1 MRFITPQNISLK
13 LKYFVPT
20 NLTFKIRTIQL
31 DVNYSIFVFDSLI
44 IIFSMFFSRFIFHA
58 RNSF

>member
-31 DVNYSIFVFDSLI
+31 DVNYLIFVFDSSI
-44 IIFSMFFSRFIFHA
+44 IIFSMFFFKINFSC
-58 RNSF
+58 S